1 MTADPAN
8 RVSERKR
15 HGRHI
20 EDRKSQCAAPLG
32 PDHHEERA
40 ADHAAVPDQPRARK
54 DAPKYVAAD
63 TTEVLKDPD
72 EPGAD
77 KPSGQRRK
85 DRLVG
90 PISWQTPFQQS
101 AMEHRAGCEEGQRE
115 HQTEGLERKP
125 KEIDLRLHAERLE
138 VTERVGHLTIDAH
151 LKVEVITEAK
161 TGTTDVADY
170 LTLADV
176 LPNRGGKPGLVGV
189 AGGKR

>member
-1 MTADPAN
+1 MAARRAVDSRYALC
-8 RVSERKR
+8 
-15 HGRHI
+15 
-20 EDRKSQCAAPLG
+20 KSGLAVV
-32 PDHHEERA
+32 A
-40 ADHAAVPDQPRARK
+40 ADHRLQRHKWGR
-54 DAPKYVAAD
+54 
-63 TTEVLKDPD
+63 
-72 EPGAD
+72 
-77 KPSGQRRK
+77 PSGQRRK